1 MTGRQ
6 ARTGEAV
13 PPNPAARRVQA
24 VYYTLTLG
32 NTLAA
37 SFIWGI
43 NTLFLLDAGLTN
55 LEAFAANAFF
65 SVGMFIFEIP
75 TGVVADTLGRRASYL
90 LGTVTLAVT
99 TLLYWLLWVWQS
111 PFWAWAIVSMLLG
124 LGFTFFS
131 GAVDAWLV
139 DALHATEYRGS
150 LEAVFGR
157 ALIVGSIAM
166 LAGSV
171 LGGIVAQLTDLG
183 VPFLI
188 RGGVLVLMFIVAA
201 LLMRDLG
208 FTPERGVGP
217 ITATRTV
224 LRASI
229 RYGLGNP
236 PVRWLMLA
244 TPFTTGVGFY
254 VFYALQPYLLELWG
268 DEGAYSIAGL
278 AAAILSGAGIVGG
291 FLAPHVRRLF
301 RKRTSAILL
310 ATLSS
315 VAVLIALAF
324 TTNFWV
330 ALALLAAWGIASSLD
345 DPVHRAYLNDM
356 IPSKQ
361 RATVLSFDSLL
372 GSAGGAAFQPI
383 LGRSADIWGYP
394 GSMFLSGVVQVLAVP
409 FLYLSRRQGD
419 AADVATEVATEEPAA
434 ETAPGAAPTTPPTP
448 PPASPPASPP
458 TT

>member
-1 MTGRQ
+1 MTQGGGGTAQ
-6 ARTGEAV
+6 AGSDR
-13 PPNPAARRVQA
+13 AARRVQG

-43 NTLFLLDAGLTN
+43 NTLFLLDAGLSN
-55 LEAFAANAFF
+55 FEAFAANAFF
-65 SVGMFIFEIP
+65 SAGMFLFEIP

-90 LGTVTLAVT
+90 LGTLTLAVT
-99 TLLYWLLWVWQS
+99 TVMYWLLWVWES
-111 PFWAWAIVSMLLG
+111 PFWAWAIVSVLLG

-139 DALHATEYRGS
+139 DALHATGYRGS

-157 ALIVGSIAM
+157 AVIVGSVAM
-166 LAGSV
+166 LGGSV
-171 LGGIVAQLTDLG
+171 LGGVIAQLTNLG
-183 VPFLI
+183 VPFLV
-188 RGGVLVLMFIVAA
+188 RGAILLVMLVVAA
-201 LLMRDLG
+201 LLMHDLG

-217 ITATRTV
+217 LKATSTV
-224 LRASI
+224 FRASI

-244 TPFTTGVGFY
+244 TPFTAGVGIY
-254 VFYALQPYLLELWG
+254 AFYALQPYLLELWG
-268 DEGAYSIAGL
+268 DEDAYSIAGL
-278 AAAILSGAGIVGG
+278 AAALLSGAGIVGG
-291 FLAPHVRRLF
+291 ILAPYVRRLF

-315 VAVLIALAF
+315 TAALVALAF

-330 ALALLAAWGIASSLD
+330 AVVLIAAWGVASSID

-372 GSAGGAAFQPI
+372 GSAGGVVFQPI
-383 LGRSADIWGYP
+383 LGRSADLGGY
-394 GSMFLSGVVQVLAVP
+394 GASMLWSGVITAFAAPFVL
-409 FLYLSRRQGD
+409 LSRGQKSPADTAREVTGD
-419 AADVATEVATEEPAA
+419 AERGA
-434 ETAPGAAPTTPPTP
+434 ETATDAATDATTPPT
-448 PPASPPASPP
+448 A
-458 TT
+458 